1 MTQSN
6 AMRSRSA
13 RWVPVLVALL
23 AVCLVF
29 SAGARAADLED
40 LLFDLQLIPLGGETP
55 PAFTLE
61 GLDGKKASLSDYR
74 GKPVLLYFWAS
85 W

>member
-1 MTQSN
+1 MK
-6 AMRSRSA
+6 RLP
-13 RWVPVLVALL
+13 RWRVWGAVLL
-23 AVCLVF
+23 AGGL
-29 SAGARAADLED
+29 AWLPGAAATADLED
-40 LLFDLQLIPLGGETP
+40 LLQDLQVVPLGGQDP

-61 GLDGKKASLSDYR
+61 SLDGKKASLSDYR

>member
-1 MTQSN
+1 MSMSTGRVRVL
-6 AMRSRSA
+6 AL
-13 RWVPVLVALL
+13 LVACL
-23 AVCLVF
+23 AF
-29 SAGARAADLED
+29 SAGAQAADLED

-61 GLDGKKASLSDYR
+61 SLDGKKVSLSDYR
-74 GKPVLLYFWAS
+74 GKPIFLYFWAS

>member
-1 MTQSN
+1 MSTG
-6 AMRSRSA
+6 RV
-13 RWVPVLVALL
+13 WVFTLLL
-23 AVCLVF
+23 ACLAV
-29 SAGARAADLED
+29 SPGAAAAADLED

-61 GLDGKKASLSDYR
+61 SLDGKKVSLDDYR
-74 GKPVLLYFWAS
+74 GKPVFLYFWAS